1 MMTNWEITVA
11 RHEERIKAIEDD
23 QQEQKKMLNE
33 LGVELKSLK
42 NWIMTLLG
50 GMVLSLVLLVLNLTA
65 GR

>member
-1 MMTNWEITVA
+1 MTNWEITVA

-23 QQEQKKMLNE
+23 QREQKKMLNE